1 MSIMVEYDLPKWC
14 EGCNKLSTEKQYVGD
29 IVLPYYLTCEH
40 LNFCSAL
47 RTHWK
52 LDEQPATNCDKT
64 QWISVKDKLSD
75 NDERIIVIDEY
86 SDIHRAK
93 FENGRWR
100 ELYTW
105 FDIPNVELWMPEPE
119 LPDEQPKREERN
131 R

>member
-1 MSIMVEYDLPKWC
+1 MPIMVEYDLPKWC
-14 EGCNKLSTEKQYVGD
+14 EGCNALSTEKRYVGD
-29 IVLPYYLTCEH
+29 IDFPHYLTCEH
-40 LNFCSAL
+40 LNLCDAL

-52 LDEQPATNCDKT
+52 LDDQPATNCDKT
-64 QWISVKDKLSD
+64 QWISVKDKLPD

-119 LPDEQPKREERN
+119 LPDEY
-131 R
+131 

>member
-14 EGCNKLSTEKQYVGD
+14 EGCNQLSTEKQYVGNID
-29 IVLPYYLTCEH
+29 FPYYLTCEH
-40 LNFCSAL
+40 LNLCDAL
-47 RTHWK
+47 RTQWK
-52 LDEQPATNCDKT
+52 LDDKQPATNCDKT
-64 QWISVKDKLSD
+64 QWISIKDKLPD

-93 FENGRWR
+93 FEGGCWR

-119 LPDEQPKREERN
+119 LPKEGEEN
-131 R
+131 D